1 MKEHLENLNRQAGS
15 RRHWSAVRYSSALLH
30 QMVDRYSF
38 QICEFDILGNKD
50 TKINYCNFIE
60 NQFDS
65 FYSSISPYVAHLLV
79 NRKQVTVGT
88 IGGDYEL
95 FSRQPGPTEVEE
107 AIYCKVMW
115 P

>member
-1 MKEHLENLNRQAGS
+1 MRISTAKPDQGGTGLQ
-15 RRHWSAVRYSSALLH
+15 
-30 QMVDRYSF
+30 
-38 QICEFDILGNKD
+38 FDIRLPFYIKWLTGIHFRFANLTSEEIN
-50 TKINYCNFIE
+50 TKINYCFFIE
-60 NQFDS
+60 NQFDL

-115 P
+115 C

>member
-38 QICEFDILGNKD
+38 QICEYDILEIKYKNKLLSFYR
-50 TKINYCNFIE
+50 KPIL
-60 NQFDS
+60 

-107 AIYCKVMW
+107 AIYSKVIW

>member
-1 MKEHLENLNRQAGS
+1 
-15 RRHWSAVRYSSALLH
+15 
-30 QMVDRYSF
+30 MVDRYSF
-38 QICEFDILGNKD
+38 QICEFDISGNKID
-50 TKINYCNFIE
+50 HCYFVE
-60 NQFDS
+60 NRFDL

-107 AIYCKVMW
+107 AIYCKVIW